1 MEIDKNEKLML
12 GIVLLITGVF
22 FFHNIPPDMG
32 DDAITDGISAMLI
45 NRAHDTGMSAYEVF
59 KEASQSAGSGSRML
73 GPGAF
78 KFMGLGTPFWTA
90 LLAIAQKLFG
100 VTSFWQLFLA
110 SLVGFF
116 TVIVTYYAGKTMY
129 GRTVGFLSALLLGS
143 SLFFVIQTRTASGF
157 LAIAPLMAILAAYL
171 FYTAHKTKDRKYLWY
186 CGLALGLSFFN
197 GYPLSFLIIPILGF
211 FFLWNFRFGSFLRNF
226 TKVRTIWKQSI
237 DGSGESALLG
247 LRDYITMAIV
257 AISLFMLLTVAWSL
271 YANVPAMDTY
281 NEISGPRTFQHLR
294 LNSIDALI
302 SQKGTG
308 YFGLTWLPQ
317 TTEWKIATEKR
328 SWKVIFLEMDPW
340 DSLQGVHNQQQLAGR
355 PMVAPFATIFFFTGI
370 FVMLWR
376 RSMADK
382 LCLVWLGV
390 TKFSFTFASG
400 FVPRAL
406 MIAAPVIYLTAALGL
421 VWVFQ
426 FMEKRIG
433 GIYLREEKL
442 RKVLLVLFAG
452 GLLFT
457 VYATYGE
464 VFHEYYRMD
473 ANIERFV
480 GTNEIGRYIGEN
492 YNNNDTIL
500 VLGEFMVIPY
510 DAIFLYTSGKPY
522 NVLYWWDDLLL
533 GKLGGSGPT
542 GTVSPKLNEWEKEI
556 LKNNTEIIY
565 VFGTGARYNKIPGW
579 NLYDQVPWP
588 QFKEL
593 HPDLQPV
600 KRTYFSN
607 GIPASEIYVV
617 NRSTPRNNYLSIK
630 NSNHG
635 LEFYSS
641 SDDHVN
647 FIKIRGGGK
656 NSSISIGNSSFTVP
670 MDILPSMEVFLTF
683 DKNSRILFE
692 PLIESKDYEKDI
704 FEQKN
709 LTFTAG
715 AGRSFLELDGS
726 SAYLI
731 YKIESPFKIERLD
744 IRSNPRVFNDRKK
757 KNAISAYYSTD
768 NKSYKRIYE
777 VRSIGNSDWANYRD
791 QVTGNTWNN
800 GIYDRETY
808 HVIYPDSNIVF
819 IKFSFEGYPG
829 ETQLWSRKEGNH
841 WLMFDAVVDT
851 SSMNKLEVKS
861 GLNTVKAW
869 LAAQGEVTI
878 ATEEAK
884 IIPKVLEAEYLPSS
898 TGVLEEG
905 VHLSNGMVRRANR
918 STNPAGYIVYGPGI
932 PLYVPGIYNAHFRMA
947 VLNNTIKEDVARIE
961 VVEGSDVL
969 EKRELKGTDFSKA
982 SNKSWEYQDFYL
994 KFNTDGKKDMQYRVY
1009 FERGEGL
1016 WVDYIEVSKE

>member
-1 MEIDKNEKLML
+1 MEIDKNEALML
-12 GIVLLITGVF
+12 GIVLIIAGVF
-22 FFHNIPPDMG
+22 FFHNIPRDMG
-32 DDAITDGISAMLI
+32 DDAISDGVSAMLI
-45 NRAHDTGMSAYEVF
+45 NRAHDTGISAYEVF
-59 KEASQSAGSGSRML
+59 QEASQSAGSGGRML
-73 GPGAF
+73 SPHAF
-78 KFMGLGTPFWTA
+78 RFMGMGTPFWTA

-110 SLVGFF
+110 SLVGFL

-281 NEISGPRTFQHLR
+281 NEISGPRTLGQMR
-294 LNSIDALI
+294 LDNLDAII

-328 SWKVIFLEMDPW
+328 YWKVIFLEMDPW
-340 DSLQGVHNQQQLAGR
+340 ESLNGVHDQQQLAGR
-355 PMVAPFATIFFFTGI
+355 PMVAPFATIFFFAGI
-370 FVMLWR
+370 LAMLWR

-390 TKFSFTFASG
+390 TKFAFTLPMGFA
-400 FVPRAL
+400 PRSL
-406 MIAAPVIYLTAALGL
+406 MIAAPVIYLTAAVGL
-421 VWVFQ
+421 VYSFQ
-426 FMEKRIG
+426 LLEKKIGRI
-433 GIYLREEKL
+433 YREEKV
-442 RKVLLVLFAG
+442 RKVLMVLFAG

-457 VYATYGE
+457 VSMTYGE
-464 VFHEYYRMD
+464 VFREYYGMD
-473 ANIERFV
+473 ANIERLV
-480 GTNEIGRYIGEN
+480 GTNEVGRYISEN
-492 YNNNDTIL
+492 SNPNDTVL
-500 VLGEFMVIPY
+500 VLGEIMAVPY
-510 DAIFLYTSGKPY
+510 DAIFLSTSGKPY
-522 NVLYWWDDLLL
+522 KVLYWWDDVLL
-533 GKLGGSGPT
+533 GKLGGRGPSGT
-542 GTVSPKLNEWEKEI
+542 IAPKLDDWEKEV
-556 LKNNTEIIY
+556 LKNNSEIIY
-565 VFGTGARYNKIPGW
+565 VFATGARYNKIPGW
-579 NLYDQVPWP
+579 NLYDQPPWNE
-588 QFKEL
+588 FEEL
-593 HPDLQPV
+593 HPGIEPV

-607 GIPASEIYVV
+607 GIPSSVVYVV
-617 NRSTPRNNYLSIK
+617 NRSTPRNNYLTLRSK
-630 NSNHG
+630 PDS
-635 LEFYSS
+635 EFYSS
-641 SDDHVN
+641 SDDN
-647 FIKIRGGGK
+647 ISFINIQGGGK
-656 NSSISIGNSSFTVP
+656 NPYLLIGNDSFTLP
-670 MDILPSMEVFLTF
+670 MDVPPSMEVSITF

-709 LTFTAG
+709 LIFMAG

-726 SAYLI
+726 SGYLI

-744 IRSNPRVFNDRKK
+744 IRTNPRVFNDRNR

-777 VRSIGNSDWANYRD
+777 VRSSGNSDWANYRD
-791 QVTGNTWNN
+791 QITGNTWNN

-808 HVIYPDSNIVF
+808 DVIYPDSNIVY

-829 ETQLWSRKEGNH
+829 EAQLWSRGEGNH
-841 WLMFDAVVDT
+841 WLMFDAKVDT
-851 SSMNKLEVKS
+851 SSMKKFEVKK
-861 GLNTVKAW
+861 GLNTVKTW
-869 LAAQGEVTI
+869 LAAPGEVTV
-878 ATEEAK
+878 ATENAK
-884 IIPKVLEAEYLPSS
+884 ITPKILEAEYLPSS
-898 TGVLEEG
+898 TGVLEG
-905 VHLSNGMVRRANR
+905 GDHLSNGMTRRANG
-918 STNPAGYIVYGPGI
+918 SIHPTGYIVYGPGI
-932 PLYVPGIYNAHFRMA
+932 PLYVPGVYNARFRMA
-947 VLNNTIKEDVARIE
+947 VLNNTITEDVARIE
-961 VVEGSDVL
+961 VVEGSDIL
-969 EKRELKGTDFSKA
+969 EEREIKGTNFSKT
-982 SNKSWEYQDFYL
+982 WEYQDFYL
-994 KFNTDGKKDMQYRVY
+994 KFNTGGKKDMQYRVY

-1016 WVDYIEVSKE
+1016 WVDFIEVSKE

>member
-12 GIVLLITGVF
+12 GIVLLIAGVF
-22 FFHNIPPDMG
+22 FFHNIPGDMG
-32 DDAITDGISAMLI
+32 DDAISDGISAMLI
-45 NRAHDTGMSAYEVF
+45 NRAHDSGMSAYDVF
-59 KEASQSAGSGSRML
+59 KEASQSAGSGGRML
-73 GPGAF
+73 SPAAF
-78 KFMGLGTPFWTA
+78 KFMGFGTPLWTA

-110 SLVGFF
+110 SLVGFL

-129 GRTVGFLSALLLGS
+129 GRAVGFLSALLLGS

-186 CGLALGLSFFN
+186 CGLALGLSLFN
-197 GYPLSFLIIPILGF
+197 GYPLSLAIIPILGF
-211 FFLWNFRFGSFLRNF
+211 FFIWNFGFRSFFRNF
-226 TKVRTIWKQSI
+226 TRVKRIWKESI
-237 DGSGESALLG
+237 DGGEESALLG
-247 LRDYITMAIV
+247 LRDYLIMVLLAV
-257 AISLFMLLTVAWSL
+257 FLFMALTVTWSM
-271 YANVPAMDTY
+271 YANIPALDTY
-281 NEISGPRTFQHLR
+281 NKISGDRTLGQIGIHN
-294 LNSIDALI
+294 LNDII

-308 YFGLTWLPQ
+308 YFGNTWLPQ

-328 SWKVIFLEMDPW
+328 SWKVIFVEMDPW
-340 DSLQGVHNQQQLAGR
+340 DSLQGVHDQQQLAGR
-355 PMVAPFATIFFFTGI
+355 PMVAPFATIFFFAGI
-370 FVMLWR
+370 IVMLWR

-390 TKFSFTFASG
+390 TKFAFTLPMG

-406 MIAAPVIYLTAALGL
+406 MIAAPVIYLTAAVGL
-421 VWVFQ
+421 VYSFQ
-426 FMEKRIG
+426 LLEKKIG
-433 GIYLREEKL
+433 SMHSSEEKV
-442 RKVLLVLFAG
+442 RKVLLVLFVG

-457 VYATYGE
+457 VYTTYGE
-464 VFHEYYRMD
+464 VFHEYYGMD

-480 GTNEIGRYIGEN
+480 GTNEVSRYISEN
-492 YNNNDTIL
+492 SNPNDTVL
-500 VLGEFMVIPY
+500 VLGEIMAVPY

-522 NVLYWWDDLLL
+522 KVLYWWDDVLL
-533 GKLGGSGPT
+533 GKLGGRGPSGT
-542 GTVSPKLNEWEKEI
+542 IAPKLDAWEKEI
-556 LKNNTEIIY
+556 LRNDSEIIY
-565 VFGTGARYNKIPGW
+565 VFGVGGRYNKIPGW
-579 NLYDQVPWP
+579 NLYDQPPWTE
-588 QFKEL
+588 FEEL
-593 HPDLQPV
+593 HPGIEPV

-607 GIPASEIYVV
+607 GIPSSVVYVV
-617 NRSTPRNNYLSIK
+617 NRSTPRNNYLTLRSK
-630 NSNHG
+630 PDS
-635 LEFYSS
+635 EFYSS
-641 SDDHVN
+641 SDDN
-647 FIKIRGGGK
+647 ISFIKIRGGGK
-656 NSSISIGNSSFTVP
+656 NSSISIGNSSFTMP
-670 MDILPSMEVFLTF
+670 MDIPPSMEVSITF

-692 PLIESKDYEKDI
+692 PLIESKDYEKEI

-744 IRSNPRVFNDRKK
+744 IRTNPRVFNDRKK

-791 QVTGNTWNN
+791 QVTGNTWHN

-808 HVIYPDSNIVF
+808 DVIYPDSNIVY

-851 SSMNKLEVKS
+851 SSLKKLEVKK
-861 GLNTVKAW
+861 GLNTVRTW
-869 LAAQGEVTI
+869 LAAPGEVTV
-878 ATEEAK
+878 AMENAK
-884 IIPKVLEAEYLPSS
+884 IMPKVLEAEYLPSS
-898 TGVLEEG
+898 TGVLEDG
-905 VHLSNGMVRRANR
+905 GHLSNGRARRANV
-918 STNPAGYIVYGPGI
+918 SIHPAGYIVYGPGI
-932 PLYVPGIYNAHFRMA
+932 PLYAPGIYNARFRMA
-947 VLNNTIKEDVARIE
+947 VQNNTIKEDVARIE
-961 VVEGSDVL
+961 VVEGSDIL
-969 EKRELKGTDFSKA
+969 EEREIKGTNFSKT
-982 SNKSWEYQDFYL
+982 WEYQDFYL

-1016 WVDYIEVSKE
+1016 WVDFIEVNKE